1 MLDPPKPALKLADKR
16 LRFWACGHSHRRLGE
31 HRSDESWHADLEMNL
46 LSAVRLDRA
55 LVPGMVEQGSGVVVH
70 VSSIASRLP
79 QRTEASYAVA
89 TAALNTYSRELV
101 TRWAG
106 TASAWC
112 ASGRA
117 SSSPKAPPSTCPG
130 SAAASS
136 RRWGDMT
143 LNLAAIVVVTG
154 DPDAESSFWHGLLGG
169 SITRT
174 ENHHVLRVD
183 GFPAL
188 VIQRAA
194 GDISPGL
201 AAGRCPADA
210 RRPVHRR
217 PCFRRQGGARIR
229 RAPLAAGRR
238 R

>member
-16 LRFWACGHSHRRLGE
+16 LRFWARGHSHRGLGE

-46 LSAVRLDRA
+46 LSAVRFDRA

-79 QRTEASYAVA
+79 QRTEASYAAA
-89 TAALNTYSRELV
+89 TAALNTYSRELATEVGGHGVRVVCVRPGFIV
-101 TRWAG
+101 TEG
-106 TASAWC
+106 
-112 ASGRA
+112 
-117 SSSPKAPPSTCPG
+117 
-130 SAAASS
+130 
-136 RRWGDMT
+136 
-143 LNLAAIVVVTG
+143 
-154 DPDAESSFWHGLLGG
+154 SFWHGLLGG

-174 ENHHVLRVD
+174 GNHHFLRVD

-217 PCFRRQGGARIR
+217 PCVRRQGGARIR
-229 RAPLAAGRR
+229 RAPPAAGRR